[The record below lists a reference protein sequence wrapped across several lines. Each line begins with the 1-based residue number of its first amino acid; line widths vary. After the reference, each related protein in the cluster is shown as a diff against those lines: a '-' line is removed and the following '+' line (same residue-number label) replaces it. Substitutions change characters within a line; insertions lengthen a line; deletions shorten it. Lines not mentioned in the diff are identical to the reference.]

1 MTEGN
6 EIRCGTTPAPT
17 TAKPNIALP
26 GMSQEKASL
35 IQEDIA
41 TFFNDL
47 IKPSWVSC
55 STEINIEDYGK
66 DQ

>member
-1 MTEGN
+1 MWYNTGPYN
-6 EIRCGTTPAPT
+6 SKTQYSP
-17 TAKPNIALP
+17 P

-55 STEINIEDYGK
+55 LLEINIEDYGK
-66 DQ
+66 DK